1 MADINK
7 LFTDGDELGD
17 DFIVKAQLRVPVRDF
32 PHAVPAHLFHEARDR
47 YSHHMV
53 DLEEGITAILEN
65 ARTVDKSF
73 VLVVSS
79 SGRSDLLIKAAG
91 AGAAKGGSA
100 APKSGAPAKGATAPK
115 AAGAKPAA
123 PRNQNTGPGGTRKVV
138 DRPGSRGGKFY
149 RTKNGKIIYG
159 NQPPPGHDESHE
171 ATDEEVAK
179 HVQSQLSPSIFVGH
193 SDEALEALR
202 DSGVFDESDLATIE
216 IVRNQLFKPEL
227 EDLGI
232 DEKSVNAKTQIENVF
247 GEKGQHM
254 ALHDWQRR
262 FFVENIV
269 ASDPER
275 YSEDDVMEMWDDLN
289 KKYQQAVHDPGVQ
302 AALRQRA
309 VDYEQAVNRYNY
321 DIENSKDG
329 TKPLWE
335 DYIHGENSQ
344 DTALAAIL
352 AMRDLGVVFV
362 PRKGQTKR
370 RRSRSDTN
378 GSTHLQGTMQPDTE
392 YLNAI
397 TDSGEDVE
405 GAHAKVNIER
415 MNAAQLGAAYIA
427 AIMASTRQPN
437 GDFDTQDAWDDELR
451 DKAHPSKAEKA
462 LRDQLTKVLNTTP
475 TEVAHAMSR
484 LHEIGSVVAASA
496 NKFNNG
502 ESVGLIK
509 LFDESS
515 ATIKPK
521 DVKKL
526 REELVKEQAARD
538 RALKAQENE
547 SFTMSSALK
556 GGFWDKP
563 IKKEDG
569 SSIKPAPF
577 TWQAQ
582 GINWIAETKRGIVA
596 FDPGLGKTSTVIGAA
611 SRLFDE
617 GKADRCIL
625 VLPPSVMGQWP
636 EEIRTYAPGI
646 TPAQILDLSPYSLEE
661 RKLML
666 KSDLA
671 RNARFIILSSG
682 TLTEPKEGI
691 GGMEAEDEGMD
702 NEFVDALNE
711 LENSMLVIDEMHTGG
726 YKGGAEKL
734 EDASVRHRLMAQ
746 LLKDREYAVGM
757 TGTAMPNSPI
767 DTYNLVNLINPGK
780 VGTRDQWEGTLTN
793 TIVDEETGR
802 RTVANPDKLA
812 ELRQRLK
819 PYVFVKEVDDED
831 VAPQLKEWL
840 PPPPS
845 QVRHEI
851 KPDLRH
857 GENGLNQRD
866 YFMPGGG
873 VDRIV
878 DARLRIIEKKWRKKG
893 KLEEG
898 EKMSPQ
904 TAALIGRLLKVT
916 LQRQASISP
925 ALIDPTYGIDSP
937 APKLDL
943 AINEIKEH
951 FNGGWG
957 RNGEPVVVFA
967 SATSAFHLL
976 QRRMRQAGIDT
987 DNQVAVISQDTS
999 QQDRQYIQQAVNEG
1013 KIKVVL
1019 IGTKSGGAG
1028 LNLQKA
1034 ANHMIWLD
1042 NPWTPA
1048 DKRQSIARVQRLQ
1061 QKNMVRMT
1069 SMAMMG
1075 TYDPILEEKIANKQ
1089 VLSDAI
1095 LGDDATWEDDAQEK
1109 IKALLG
1115 GVSPDEYRR
1124 KTKKLYTEEHDRA
1137 FAEIAASMHSG
1148 EELASMLLA
1157 DKNLTDVEVNKEA
1170 RKHLGPHL
1178 TSEFDKAK
1186 DRKAWREKRSR
1197 EQLGQRII
1205 GVEALVTATKQEM
1218 DKNDP
1223 EVKAKLEKL
1232 KSRLQWLKKVDN
1244 TPPTQ
1249 SVTRKDRADDERPQ
1263 TVDEKDKRKPKLE
1276 IVKKKPAKKPAKGAK

>member
-1 MADINK
+1 MSDSDINK
-7 LFTDGDELGD
+7 LFIDGE
-17 DFIVKAQLRVPVRDF
+17 DFGEDFVIKAQFKVPVRDF
-32 PHAVPAHLFHEARDR
+32 PHPVPAHLFQEARDR
-47 YSHHMV
+47 YSRHMAE
-53 DLEEGITAILEN
+53 LEEGITSILEN
-65 ARTVDKSF
+65 ARTVDKS
-73 VLVVSS
+73 LVFMVSAN
-79 SGRSDLLIKAAG
+79 GRTDVLIKAGPGGGGKG
-91 AGAAKGGSA
+91 AA
-100 APKSGAPAKGATAPK
+100 APKAPK
-115 AAGAKPAA
+115 AAGVKAPAPKA
-123 PRNQNTGPGGTRKVV
+123 PPGQRKEVQ
-138 DRPGSRGGKFY
+138 RPGSRGGKFY
-149 RTKNGKIIYG
+149 RTKSGKIIYG
-159 NQPPPGHDESHE
+159 TQPPPGHDESHE

-179 HVQSQLSPSIFVGH
+179 HVQKQLSPSIFIGH
-193 SDEALEALR
+193 TEETLEAFR
-202 DSGVFDESDLATIE
+202 DSGVFDEDDVATIE

-232 DEKSVNAKTQIENVF
+232 DEKSANAKTMIENVF
-247 GEKGQHM
+247 GEKGHHM

-275 YSEDDVMEMWDDLN
+275 YNEEEVMEMWDDLN
-289 KKYQQAVHDPGVQ
+289 KKYQEAVHDPGVQ
-302 AALRQRA
+302 AALKQRA
-309 VDYEQAVNRYNY
+309 IDYEQAVNRYNY
-321 DIENSKDG
+321 DIEQSKDDIE
-329 TKPLWE
+329 PLWE
-335 DYIHGENSQ
+335 DYLHGENSQ

-352 AMRDLGVVFV
+352 AMRDLGVLFI

-392 YLNAI
+392 YLNAV
-397 TDSGEDVE
+397 TDRGEDVE
-405 GAHAKVNIER
+405 GDHAMVNIAR
-415 MNAAQLGAAYIA
+415 MNAAQLGAVYIA
-427 AIMASTRQPN
+427 SIMASTRSAN
-437 GDFDTQDAWDDELR
+437 GDFDTKDAWNDKLR
-451 DKAHPSKAEKA
+451 DVAHPSKAEKA
-462 LRDQLTKVLNTTP
+462 IREQLIKTLNTTP
-475 TEVAHAMSR
+475 TEVAHALSR

-509 LFDESS
+509 LFDEGS
-515 ATIKPK
+515 AELKPQ

-547 SFTMSSALK
+547 SFAMASALK

-563 IKKEDG
+563 VKKGDG
-569 SSIKPAPF
+569 TTIKPQPF

-582 GINWIAETKRGIVA
+582 GMNWMAEAKRGLIG
-596 FDPGLGKTSTVIGAA
+596 FDPGLGKTATVIGGHA
-611 SRLFDE
+611 RLVDE
-617 GKADRCIL
+617 GKIERTIL
-625 VLPPSVMGQWP
+625 VVPPSVIGQWP

-646 TPAQILDLSPYSLEE
+646 PPEQILDLSPYSLEE

-671 RNARFIILSSG
+671 RNAQFIILSSG

-691 GGMEAEDEGMD
+691 SGMDAEDEGMD
-702 NEFVDALNE
+702 NEFVEALNE
-711 LENSMLVIDEMHTGG
+711 LENSMLCVDEVHTGG

-734 EDASVRHRLMAQ
+734 EQASVRHRLMAQ
-746 LLKDREYAVGM
+746 LLKDREYAFGM
-757 TGTAMPNSPI
+757 TGTAMPNSVL
-767 DTYNLVNLINPGK
+767 DTFNLVNLFCPGK
-780 VGTRDQWEGTLTN
+780 IGEREQWEGTVSN
-793 TIVDEETGR
+793 TVVDEETGR

-812 ELRQRLK
+812 ELRARLR

-845 QVRHEI
+845 QMRHEL

-857 GENGLNQRD
+857 GENGLSQRD

-878 DARLRIIEKKWRKKG
+878 DARIRIIEKRWRKRG
-893 KLEEG
+893 KLDEG
-898 EKMSPQ
+898 EEMSPQ
-904 TAALIGRLLKVT
+904 TEALIRRLLKVH

-925 ALIDPTYGIDSP
+925 ALIDPTYGVDSP

-943 AINEIKEH
+943 AVNETKEH

-957 RNGEPVVVFA
+957 RQGQPVVVF
-967 SATSAFHLL
+967 SALPSAFQLL

-987 DNQVAVISQDTS
+987 DNHVAVIDQTTS
-999 QQDRQYIQQAVNEG
+999 QKDRQYIQSAVNEG
-1013 KIKVVL
+1013 KIKILL
-1019 IGTKSGGAG
+1019 IGFKSGGAG

-1034 ANHMIWLD
+1034 ANHMIYLD

-1061 QKNMVRMT
+1061 QKNIVRMT
-1069 SMAMMG
+1069 SMSMMG
-1075 TYDPILEEKIANKQ
+1075 TYDPIIEEKIAAKQ

-1095 LGDDATWEDDAQEK
+1095 LGDDNTWEDDAQEK

-1124 KTKKLYTEEHDRA
+1124 KTRKMYTEEHDRN

-1148 EELASMLLA
+1148 EDLASILLG

-1170 RKHLGPHL
+1170 RKQLGPHL
-1178 TSEFDKAK
+1178 TAEFDKAK
-1186 DRKAWREKRSR
+1186 DRKKWREQRAR
-1197 EQLGQRII
+1197 EQLGQRIA
-1205 GVEALVTATKQEM
+1205 GVEALMKVMKQEL

-1223 EVKAKLEKL
+1223 EVKEKLERL
-1232 KSRLQWLKKVDN
+1232 KSRLQYLKKVDN

-1249 SVTRKDRADDERPQ
+1249 SVERKDRAEDERPQ
-1263 TVDEKDKRKPKLE
+1263 TVDEKDKKKPKLG
-1276 IVKKKPAKKPAKGAK
+1276 IVKKKAKQQAKKKVHA

>member
-1 MADINK
+1 MSDINK
-7 LFTDGDELGD
+7 LFTDGDDFDE
-17 DFIVKAQLRVPVRDF
+17 DFIIKAQLRVPVRDF
-32 PHAVPAHLFHEARDR
+32 PHPVPAHLYHELVGR
-47 YSHHMV
+47 YTRHTA
-53 DLEEGITAILEN
+53 DLEEEVASILEN

-73 VLVVSS
+73 VFVVGGGRTDILLKA
-79 SGRSDLLIKAAG
+79 SGSP
-91 AGAAKGGSA
+91 
-100 APKSGAPAKGATAPK
+100 APKSGAAAKPKAANPKAGAKAPAPK
-115 AAGAKPAA
+115 AA
-123 PRNQNTGPGGTRKVV
+123 PGQRKDVQ
-138 DRPGSRGGKFY
+138 RPGSRGGKFY
-149 RTKNGKIIYG
+149 RTKSGKIIYG
-159 NQPPPGHDESHE
+159 TQPPPGHDESHE

-179 HVQSQLSPSIFVGH
+179 HVQTQLSPSIFVGH
-193 SDEALEALR
+193 TEETLEAFR
-202 DSGVFDESDLATIE
+202 DSGVFDEADIATIE

-232 DEKSVNAKTQIENVF
+232 DEKSANASTMIQNVF
-247 GEKGQHM
+247 GEKGHHM

-275 YSEDDVMEMWDDLN
+275 YNEEEVMEMWDDLN
-289 KKYQQAVHDPGVQ
+289 KKYQEAVHDPGVQ
-302 AALRQRA
+302 AALKQRA
-309 VDYEQAVNRYNY
+309 IDYEQAVNRYNY
-321 DIENSKDG
+321 DTEQSKDDIE
-329 TKPLWE
+329 PLWE
-335 DYIHGENSQ
+335 DYLHGENSQ

-352 AMRDLGVVFV
+352 AMRDLGVLFI

-392 YLNAI
+392 YLNAV
-397 TDSGEDVE
+397 TDRGEDVE
-405 GAHAKVNIER
+405 NDHPMVNIER
-415 MNAAQLGAAYIA
+415 MNAAQLGAVYIA
-427 AIMASTRQPN
+427 SIMASTRSPN
-437 GDFDTQDAWDDELR
+437 GDFNTKDAWDDKLR
-451 DKAHPSKAEKA
+451 DVAHPSKAEKA
-462 LRDQLTKVLNTTP
+462 IREQLIKTLNTTP
-475 TEVAHAMSR
+475 TEASHALSR

-509 LFDESS
+509 LFDDG
-515 ATIKPK
+515 AAQLKPK

-547 SFTMSSALK
+547 SFTPASALK
-556 GGFWDKP
+556 GGFWGTPTKKP
-563 IKKEDG
+563 DG
-569 SSIKPAPF
+569 TTVTPMPF
-577 TWQAQ
+577 SWQAQ
-582 GINWIAETKRGIVA
+582 GMNWLAEAKRGILA
-596 FDPGLGKTSTVIGAA
+596 FDPGLGKTATIIGTHA
-611 SRLFDE
+611 RLMDE
-617 GKADRCIL
+617 GKIERTIL

-636 EEIRTYAPGI
+636 DEIKTYAPGI
-646 TPAQILDLSPYSLEE
+646 KPQQILDLSPYSLEE

-671 RNARFIILSSG
+671 RNAQFIIMSSG

-691 GGMEAEDEGMD
+691 SGMDAEDEGMD
-702 NEFVDALNE
+702 NELIEALNE
-711 LENSMLVIDEMHTGG
+711 LENSMIAVDEVHTGG

-734 EDASVRHRLMAQ
+734 EQASVRHRLMAQ

-757 TGTAMPNSPI
+757 TGTAMPNSVM
-767 DTYNLVNLINPGK
+767 DTYNLVNLFAPGK
-780 VGTRDQWEGTLTN
+780 VGEREQWEGTLSN

-802 RTVANPDKLA
+802 RTVANPDKLE
-812 ELRQRLK
+812 ELRARLR

-831 VAPQLKEWL
+831 VAPQLKDWL

-845 QVRHEI
+845 QVRHEL

-857 GENGLNQRD
+857 GENGLSQRD

-878 DARLRIIEKKWRKKG
+878 DARMRIIERKWRKKG

-898 EKMSPQ
+898 EEMAPQ
-904 TAALIGRLLKVT
+904 TEALIRRVLKVQ
-916 LQRQASISP
+916 LQRQAAISP

-943 AINEIKEH
+943 AVNEIKEH

-957 RNGEPVVVFA
+957 RNGEPVVVFGA
-967 SATSAFHLL
+967 LTSAFQLL
-976 QRRMRQAGIDT
+976 QRRLRQAGVDT
-987 DNQVAVISQDTS
+987 DNQAAVISQETS
-999 QQDRQYIQQAVNEG
+999 QKDRQYIQQAVNEG
-1013 KIKVVL
+1013 KIKIVM
-1019 IGTKSGGAG
+1019 IGIKSGGAG

-1061 QKNMVRMT
+1061 QKNIVRMT
-1069 SMAMMG
+1069 SMSMAG
-1075 TYDPILEEKIANKQ
+1075 TYDPVIEEKIANKQ
-1089 VLSDAI
+1089 VLSDAL
-1095 LGDDATWEDDAQEK
+1095 LGDDKTWEDDAQEK

-1124 KTKKLYTEEHDRA
+1124 KTRKMYTEDHDRN

-1148 EELASMLLA
+1148 EDLVAALLA

-1170 RKHLGPHL
+1170 RKQLGPHL
-1178 TSEFDKAK
+1178 TAEFDKVK
-1186 DRKAWREKRSR
+1186 DRKKWREQRAR
-1197 EQLGQRII
+1197 DQLGQRIA
-1205 GVEALVTATKQEM
+1205 GVEALMKVTKQEL

-1223 EVKAKLEKL
+1223 QVKEKLEKL
-1232 KSRLQWLKKVDN
+1232 KARLQYLKKVES

-1249 SVTRKDRADDERPQ
+1249 SVERKDRADDERPQ
-1263 TVDEKDKRKPKLE
+1263 TVDEKDKRKPKLALP
-1276 IVKKKPAKKPAKGAK
+1276 KKKQTKKAKKVRA